1 FFIIGPKP
9 TEEVLR
15 LGHHVGVKVTGFIR
29 EIQPYLH
36 SAMVYIAPL
45 RIARGV
51 QNKVLEA
58 MAAGKAIVATSEVAA
73 GFRVRPG
80 AELLVADT
88 PQSFADAVLD
98 IIRDRNLRQRLG
110 EEARLFVESEHDW
123 SPLLQ
128 RLVGLVET
136 VGARPKAPEKSGVRA
151 ISGI

>member
-9 TEEVLR
+9 TDEVLC
-15 LGHHVGVKVTGFIR
+15 LGHHEGVKVTGFVR
-29 EIQPYLH
+29 DIQPYLH
-36 SAMVYIAPL
+36 SAMVYVAPL

-73 GFRVRPG
+73 GLRVAQG
-80 AELLVADT
+80 TELLVADT
-88 PQSFADAVLD
+88 PHRFADAVLE
-98 IIRDRNLRQRLG
+98 IIRDRDLRERLG
-110 EEARLFVESEHDW
+110 EEARLFVEIEHDW
-123 SPLLQ
+123 APLLQ
-128 RLVGLVET
+128 KLVGLVET